1 MRMEVRIGTVQTV
14 SPQMIA
20 SMTILQCGNQELTEY
35 LEELSYENPLM
46 DLTEPETEPLPEDSF
61 INKLRWLKSFDTQNR
76 SYYTEGDQN
85 GIDQYHGPSQSTR
98 LSDFVK
104 EQILTL
110 PVSRQVRSAMETIA
124 DLLDQRGLYSGSA
137 QEISS
142 LCGCGLQAAEEALAR
157 IRLLEPAGV
166 AAENV
171 CHALLAQLEPQDGL
185 ARRLL
190 EEHYGHLASWSVQRL
205 AKELSVPQEQVQEA
219 LETISALEPYP
230 SNGFST
236 QEDIQYITPDIY
248 IYDHEGSLAVL
259 YEDRCSPRV
268 SINAEYLKM
277 LGSETDDQV
286 QTYLRQ
292 KLGQL
297 KQVMEDLSRRRSTVL
312 RCGQVIAQHQESF
325 FYGGP
330 LNKLTLR
337 DTARELDLHEST
349 VSRAVKNKYIQ
360 CQRGIFP
367 MSAFFSRDVGQNV
380 GLSRDYIQQVLAQI
394 VADEDP
400 KAPLSDEKIVRALA
414 ARHISLSRRAVAKYR
429 MELGILPSSA
439 RKRK

>member
-46 DLTEPETEPLPEDSF
+46 DLTEPEAEPLPEDSF
-61 INKLRWLKSFDTQNR
+61 ITKLRWLKSFDTQNR
-76 SYYTEGDQN
+76 SYYAEGDHS

-98 LSDFVK
+98 LCDFVK

-110 PVSRQVRSAMETIA
+110 PVSRQVRAAMETIA
-124 DLLDQRGLYSGSA
+124 DLLDQRGLYSGSP
-137 QEISS
+137 QEISG
-142 LCGCGLQAAEEALAR
+142 LCGCGLQTAEEALTK

-171 CHALLAQLEPQDGL
+171 CQALLAQLEPQDRL

-259 YEDRCSPRV
+259 YEDRCSPKV
-268 SINAEYLKM
+268 TVNSEYLKM

-286 QTYLRQ
+286 QAYLRQ

-297 KQVMEDLSRRRSTVL
+297 KQVMEDLSRRKSTVL
-312 RCGQVIAQHQESF
+312 RCGQVIAQHQASF
-325 FYGGP
+325 FYGGS

-337 DTARELDLHEST
+337 DTAQELDLHEST

-400 KAPLSDEKIVRALA
+400 KAPLSDEKIVQSLA

-439 RKRK
+439 RKR